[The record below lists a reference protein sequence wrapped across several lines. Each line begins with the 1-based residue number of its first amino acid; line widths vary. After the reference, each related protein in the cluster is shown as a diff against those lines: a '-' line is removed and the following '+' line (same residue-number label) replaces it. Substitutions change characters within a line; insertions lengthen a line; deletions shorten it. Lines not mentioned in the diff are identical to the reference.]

1 MDDELD
7 PLVTPELPDTDYD
20 ETEDSDDLFELE
32 YDIVYLP
39 DGSIIESTSVLD
51 DPVIA
56 PETP

>member
-39 DGSIIESTSVLD
+39 DGSIVESTSVLD
-51 DPVIA
+51 DPSL
-56 PETP
+56 T

>member
-7 PLVTPELPDTDYD
+7 PLVTLEIPDTDYD

-39 DGSIIESTSVLD
+39 DGSIVESTSVLD
-51 DPVIA
+51 DPS
-56 PETP
+56 PT